1 MARHRQGWS
10 IVVGFLLAGMVL
22 GVCVA
27 CDDDDEDAW
36 APPVELA
43 DRSDRSD
50 GKDSDGKCQG
60 ARYCQDDDFSPSFE
74 DSPVYLCLPGSTC
87 HFGEEKA

>member
-1 MARHRQGWS
+1 MARNQGWS

-36 APPVELA
+36 APPITLA
-43 DRSDRSD
+43 DRSD

-60 ARYCQDDDFSPSFE
+60 ARYCQDDDFSPSFD

-87 HFGEEKA
+87 HFDGENEAL